1 VTTDATREH
10 CIDAELMAAWA
21 DGGLPADDAERV
33 ELHLSNCE
41 RCQEVLAAFMRSQPA
56 AAAVLPF
63 WARPVVRWSTAG
75 LAAAAAV
82 MLMVW
87 TGQPPATGP
96 ETTMASRQSVPAP
109 PPPPAP
115 DAAGQAMAGV
125 PKDEAPASTAKKTE
139 SAPARAVAAPP
150 PPPPP
155 SATFAKPMGS
165 AANAAAVADSAREEK
180 VAAESVADVVIVAPD
195 PQEIAKRQAAAAT
208 GGGGGRG
215 GAVGLAAGRTALR
228 ETGSPVPARWRVLTG
243 AKVERSLDGG
253 ATWTTANVAPGP
265 PVIITAG
272 SAASQQVCWLV
283 GRSGAVFISKDGV
296 LFERVSAP
304 DPGDLQSVQA
314 ADALNATVKTE
325 DDRTFTT
332 SDGGVTWV
340 RK

>member
-21 DGGLPADDAERV
+21 DGGLPAADAERV

-125 PKDEAPASTAKKTE
+125 PKDEAPASTAKKAE
-139 SAPARAVAAPP
+139 SAPARAVEVPPVPPPALPPPAAAVAAPP

-180 VAAESVADVVIVAPD
+180 VATESPAEVVIVAPD
-195 PQEIAKRQAAAAT
+195 PQEMAQ
-208 GGGGGRG
+208 
-215 GAVGLAAGRTALR
+215 
-228 ETGSPVPARWRVLTG
+228 
-243 AKVERSLDGG
+243 
-253 ATWTTANVAPGP
+253 
-265 PVIITAG
+265 
-272 SAASQQVCWLV
+272 
-283 GRSGAVFISKDGV
+283 
-296 LFERVSAP
+296 
-304 DPGDLQSVQA
+304 
-314 ADALNATVKTE
+314 
-325 DDRTFTT
+325 
-332 SDGGVTWV
+332 
-340 RK
+340 